1 MKLKVEKKAGTF
13 NVGVFRQTDKIFVS
27 LGNDP

>member
-13 NVGVFRQTDKIFVS
+13 NVGVFRQTDVS